1 MFGFLS
7 KVASAVKN
15 AASKT
20 ISAIANVGS
29 KVIKKVAAGFV
40 GVKNVTKKVG
50 GWVVSQVK
58 EKVKMIKRIR
68 FSIPLLVDVETEIDT
83 TIQQALPSSSFEERQ
98 ALADELEQQREMI
111 RFERFRQ
118 AVEALNFKVE
128 ELLAK
133 NEVQDFDNYLR
144 IQVSLRFL
152 KDLMMKLSGV
162 ETLTNLGEI
171 DVRFVGYIENLLK
184 MKQMT
189 DEEIHDFDEIVIKE
203 YGKNLV
209 ALGGEQIFALWA
221 QEQGAKEA
229 EWKDLSEKMINYRQ
243 KIEVLNTKL
252 EVEQQLSAEERD
264 ELAILRSTIAHLG
277 SERGRLETRL
287 TDLREIVG
295 ATEGLLLVIENEE
308 KDSVM
313 RDFARKVERIIM
325 DWQKGIEPTDEQR
338 QEVQLF
344 ARVYLAKARVRS
356 RRVLSELEMNIG
368 V

>member
-209 ALGGEQIFALWA
+209 ALGGEQ
-221 QEQGAKEA
+221 GAKEA
-229 EWKDLSEKMINYRQ
+229 GKTRVEGKEYVVKDG
-243 KIEVLNTKL
+243 
-252 EVEQQLSAEERD
+252 D
-264 ELAILRSTIAHLG
+264 IL
-277 SERGRLETRL
+277 
-287 TDLREIVG
+287 
-295 ATEGLLLVIENEE
+295 
-308 KDSVM
+308 
-313 RDFARKVERIIM
+313 
-325 DWQKGIEPTDEQR
+325 
-338 QEVQLF
+338 LF
-344 ARVYLAKARVRS
+344 RFNV
-356 RRVLSELEMNIG
+356 
-368 V
+368 